1 MLNWEIIL
9 ITMICSAFFSGM
21 EIAFVTSNKLK
32 TELDKNKGSLSARII
47 SHFQKAPSDYIA
59 TMLVGNSVSL
69 VIYGIVMGN
78 ILHPVIL
85 KFFPES
91 ISSEFTIMITQTIIS
106 TLLILITAE
115 FLPKMVFRI
124 NPNYILNIF
133 AVPVFVVYYLL
144 YPITFISIFISEF
157 LLKMF
162 LGIKIVDQKHV
173 FGPVDLDNYV
183 REFFPD
189 ARNDDELE
197 HEIQIFQNAMDFPAV
212 KLRECMVPRTEII
225 AIEHEDGID
234 NLKHR
239 FIETGLT
246 KILVYN
252 ESVDNITGYAHS
264 YDMFRNPATIQSIIR
279 PVSFV
284 PETMP
289 ANGLLTLFI
298 QQRRSLAVV
307 VDEFGGTAGMITME
321 DVIEEIFGE
330 IRDEFDV
337 DDLIEKQIN
346 ETEFLFSG
354 RLEIDYINEKYRIE
368 LPESDEYETLSGL
381 IMHHYQSIPQ
391 KNEKIEIGN
400 FIFTVHQVSKTRIDQ
415 VHIKIVR

>member
-9 ITMICSAFFSGM
+9 VTMICSAFFSGM

-32 TELDKNKGSLSARII
+32 TELEKNKGYLAARII
-47 SHFQKAPSDYIA
+47 SMFQKAPSDFIA

-78 ILHPVIL
+78 ILQPVIL
-85 KFFPES
+85 KIFPVS

-106 TLLILITAE
+106 TLLILVTAE
-115 FLPKMVFRI
+115 FLPKILFRI
-124 NPNYILNIF
+124 NPNYVLNIF
-133 AVPVFVVYYLL
+133 AVPVFIVYYLL
-144 YPITFISIFISEF
+144 YPITFITIFIAEF
-157 LLKMF
+157 LLKIF
-162 LGIKIVDQKHV
+162 FGIKIVDQKHV

-183 REFFPD
+183 KEFFPD

-225 AIEHEDGID
+225 AIDSQDDIY
-234 NLKHR
+234 NLKLR

-252 ESVDNITGYAHS
+252 NSVDNITGYAHS
-264 YDMFRNPATIQSIIR
+264 YDMFRNPATIQSILR

-289 ANGLLTLFI
+289 ANGLLTIFI
-298 QQRRSLAVV
+298 QQRRSMAVV

-330 IRDEFDV
+330 IHDEFDV
-337 DDLIEKQIN
+337 DELIEKQMSN
-346 ETEFLFSG
+346 TEFLFSG

-368 LPESDEYETLSGL
+368 LPESDDYETLSGL
-381 IMHHYQSIPQ
+381 IMYFHQSIPQ

-400 FIFTVHQVSKTRIDQ
+400 FVFTIHQVSKTRIDQ
-415 VHIKIVR
+415 VHVKINE

>member
-9 ITMICSAFFSGM
+9 VTMICSAFFSGM

-32 TELDKNKGSLSARII
+32 TELDKNKGYLSARII
-47 SHFQKAPSDYIA
+47 SRFQKAPSDFIA
-59 TMLVGNSVSL
+59 TMLVGNSISL

-78 ILHPVIL
+78 ILQPFIL
-85 KFFPES
+85 KIFPAN
-91 ISSEFTIMITQTIIS
+91 ISSEFMIMITQTIIS
-106 TLLILITAE
+106 TLLILVTAE
-115 FLPKMVFRI
+115 FLPKILFRI
-124 NPNYILNIF
+124 RPNNILNFF

-144 YPITFISIFISEF
+144 YPVTFITISVSEF
-157 LLKMF
+157 LLKIF
-162 LGIKIVDQKHV
+162 FGIKIVDQKHV

-183 REFFPD
+183 KEFFPD

-212 KLRECMVPRTEII
+212 KLRECMVPRTEIV
-225 AIEHEDGID
+225 AIDSQDEIN
-234 NLKHR
+234 NLKKR

-252 ESVDNITGYAHS
+252 DSVDNITGYAHS
-264 YDMFRNPATIQSIIR
+264 YDMFRNPATIQSILR

-289 ANGLLTLFI
+289 ANGLLTIFI
-298 QQRRSLAVV
+298 QQRRSMAVV
-307 VDEFGGTAGMITME
+307 VDEFGSTAGMITME

-330 IRDEFDV
+330 IHDEFDV
-337 DDLIEKQIN
+337 EELIEKQMN

-368 LPESDEYETLSGL
+368 LPESDDYETLSGL
-381 IMHHYQSIPQ
+381 IMHFHQSIPQ

-400 FIFTVHQVSKTRIDQ
+400 FVFTIQQVSKTRIEQ
-415 VHIKIVR
+415 VHIIIYK